1 MDNATQ
7 QAKDCPPDVEKVAF
21 VTLRK
26 DELIDILK
34 ALEGLKKKLQYLIP
48 KTEGKI

>member
-34 ALEGLKKKLQYLIP
+34 ALEGLKRKLQPLLSNS
-48 KTEGKI
+48 K